1 MSSGSITDIY
11 QQIDDLDNVKSV
23 RELLAKL
30 KPILA
35 ELAYYS
41 VTGDGAV
48 MEMRENWHSTFTN
61 YIREGVGNNS
71 ESSNNGN
78 ASGGIGGNGGIGNNT
93 VSPAARRDVYQR
105 PMFYQQESAQQQSR
119 REQLPT
125 SLDAIMNGTHLS
137 FK

>member
-1 MSSGSITDIY
+1 MASGSITDIY

-23 RELLAKL
+23 RELIAKL

-71 ESSNNGN
+71 ENNNNTSSGV
-78 ASGGIGGNGGIGNNT
+78 GGNGIGDNA
-93 VSPAARRDVYQR
+93 VAPAARRDVYQR
-105 PMFYQQESAQQQSR
+105 PTFYQGATQQPR
-119 REQLPT
+119 REQLLPT
-125 SLDAIMNGTHLS
+125 SLDAIMKGTHMS

>member
-1 MSSGSITDIY
+1 MASGSITDIY

-71 ESSNNGN
+71 EN
-78 ASGGIGGNGGIGNNT
+78 ASANGGISGIGGNGIGDNT
-93 VSPAARRDVYQR
+93 ISPAARRDVYQR
-105 PMFYQQESAQQQSR
+105 PTFYQGAAQQPR

-125 SLDAIMNGTHLS
+125 SLDAIMKGTHIS

>member
-1 MSSGSITDIY
+1 MASGSITDIY

-61 YIREGVGNNS
+61 YIREGVGNNA
-71 ESSNNGN
+71 ENNTNGT
-78 ASGGIGGNGGIGNNT
+78 GVGGNGIGDNT
-93 VSPAARRDVYQR
+93 ISPAARRDIYQR
-105 PMFYQQESAQQQSR
+105 PAFYQPAAQQPR

-125 SLDAIMNGTHLS
+125 SLDAIMKGTHMS
-137 FK
+137 FQS

>member
-1 MSSGSITDIY
+1 MASGSITDIY

-48 MEMRENWHSTFTN
+48 MEMRENWHTTFTN
-61 YIREGVGNNS
+61 YIREGVGSNS
-71 ESSNNGN
+71 ENTTGT
-78 ASGGIGGNGGIGNNT
+78 GVGGNGIGDNAIAPST
-93 VSPAARRDVYQR
+93 RRDIYQR
-105 PMFYQQESAQQQSR
+105 PAFYQGTAQQPR
-119 REQLPT
+119 RDQLPT
-125 SLDAIMNGTHLS
+125 SLDAIMKGTHMS
-137 FK
+137 FKS

>member
-1 MSSGSITDIY
+1 MSAGSITDIY

-61 YIREGVGNNS
+61 YIREGVGSNS
-71 ESSNNGN
+71 EN
-78 ASGGIGGNGGIGNNT
+78 ASANGGAVGVGGNGIGDNV
-93 VSPAARRDVYQR
+93 VSPAARRGDIYQR
-105 PMFYQQESAQQQSR
+105 PVFYQQGGQQPR

-125 SLDAIMNGTHLS
+125 SLDAIMKGTHMS

>member
-1 MSSGSITDIY
+1 MASGSITDIY

-71 ESSNNGN
+71 ENTNGT
-78 ASGGIGGNGGIGNNT
+78 GIGGNGIGDNT
-93 VSPAARRDVYQR
+93 ISPAARRDVYQR
-105 PMFYQQESAQQQSR
+105 PAFYQAAAQQPR

-125 SLDAIMNGTHLS
+125 SLDAIMKGTHMS

>member
-1 MSSGSITDIY
+1 MASGSITDIY

-61 YIREGVGNNS
+61 YIREGVGNNAENVS
-71 ESSNNGN
+71 TNGT
-78 ASGGIGGNGGIGNNT
+78 GVGGNGIGDNT
-93 VSPAARRDVYQR
+93 ISPAARRDVYQR
-105 PMFYQQESAQQQSR
+105 PAFYQSAAQQPR

-125 SLDAIMNGTHLS
+125 SLDAIMKGTHMS
-137 FK
+137 FQS